1 MLRIPFSESKVQD
14 QKCKVKRARSKGQD
28 PKSGIKSRG
37 MMIIDKAPEAA
48 SHLAALIREADEV
61 LGFTG
66 AGISTE
72 CGVPDFRSPGSPW
85 MVNKPI
91 PFPIFVA
98 NAEARQEAWRRKFA
112 MDDTYAG
119 AKPGKGHAA
128 LVALHRLGKMPY
140 LVTQNIDGLHQA
152 SGLPTQNVI
161 ELHGNG
167 TYAHCLEC
175 GLRHELSDIRPYFE
189 SHGHAPECK
198 ECNGIIKSATISFGQ
213 AMPEDKMRKAVK
225 LTLSCQLFLAIGSS
239 LVVFPA
245 AGLPRAAKENGA
257 ALVIINHEATALD
270 SMADLVIR
278 ADIGTVL
285 DLTRHQL
292 SL

>member
-1 MLRIPFSESKVQD
+1 ME
-14 QKCKVKRARSKGQD
+14 
-28 PKSGIKSRG
+28 
-37 MMIIDKAPEAA
+37 IIDDSAA
-48 SHLAALIREADEV
+48 AAERLVGYIRDSDET

-91 PFPIFVA
+91 PFPAFQA
-98 NAEARQEAWRRKFA
+98 SLDARNEAWRRKFA
-112 MDDTYAG
+112 MDDSYAG

-128 LVALHRLGKMPY
+128 LVMLHEAGKMPW
-140 LVTQNIDGLHQA
+140 LITQNIDGLHQA
-152 SGLPTQNVI
+152 SGLPARMVI

-167 TYAHCLEC
+167 TYAQCLEC
-175 GLRHELSDIRPYFE
+175 LTRYELADIRPHFE
-189 SHGHAPECK
+189 KHGTAPNCGT
-198 ECNGIIKSATISFGQ
+198 CGGLLKSATISFGQ
-213 AMPEDKMRKAVK
+213 AMPEDKMRQALKAT
-225 LTLSCQLFLAIGSS
+225 LTCDLFLAIGSS

-245 AGLPRAAKENGA
+245 AGLPKLAKENGA
-257 ALVIINHEATALD
+257 SLVIINREATALD

-285 DLTRHQL
+285 DLTLRH
-292 SL
+292 SLL